1 MINKATF
8 ITRGRKAWDK
18 TALGIWDPMRWRMEL
33 SFSKNESLAAF
44 QGVEMGNKAETTIDT
59 TYATP

>member
-1 MINKATF
+1 
-8 ITRGRKAWDK
+8 
-18 TALGIWDPMRWRMEL
+18 MEL